1 MQCYIAVDVDGCWV
15 SKLLQLRDIVRF
27 SIQVDGISLQLGQV
41 CRKPRLQSSTK
52 LLSRTN
58 VYSASD
64 YV

>member
-41 CRKPRLQSSTK
+41 C
-52 LLSRTN
+52 
-58 VYSASD
+58 
-64 YV
+64 